1 MKAVVGL
8 GSNLGDRRATLHG
21 AVAGLRALG
30 TIESVSSLWET
41 APVGGPPQ
49 GAYLNAV
56 VVVRT
61 VIGPRP
67 FLDACL
73 ALERAAGRERRE
85 RWGPRTLDLDL
96 LLYGDAEIDVPG
108 LRVPHPG
115 IPHRRFVLAPLS
127 EAWPG
132 VVVPGAGR
140 VDDLLAAV
148 DDQEVAVVAGPG
160 WEV

>member
-1 MKAVVGL
+1 VRAAVGL
-8 GSNLGDRRATLHG
+8 GSNLGDRRATLHD
-21 AVAGLRALG
+21 AVAGLRDLG
-30 TIESVSSLWET
+30 TLEAVSSLWET

-49 GAYLNAV
+49 DAFLNAV
-56 VVVRT
+56 VVLRT

-67 FLDACL
+67 LLDGCL

-115 IPHRRFVLAPLS
+115 IPHRRFVLAPLA

-132 VVVPGAGR
+132 ALVPGAGM
-140 VDDLLAAV
+140 VEDLLAAV
-148 DDQEVAVVAGPG
+148 GDQDAVVVAGAG
-160 WEV
+160 WEG